1 MRISYSS
8 VIGFSLD
15 FSTDLSMPH
24 VFSVSVH
31 GALLCSLIFFPPI
44 LQVFRVTG

>member
-8 VIGFSLD
+8 VIGFSLA
-15 FSTDLSMPH
+15 FGTDLSMPQ

-31 GALLCSLIFFPPI
+31 GALLCSLNFCRSM